1 MAKQENEEKNKLAR
15 DHPVAVD
22 LSRITQKIPVPT
34 IEDEQKTTV
43 GEKLRIWLMVLL
55 SVLIGVVALIIGG
68 AVIYYFRNLSDP
80 QFDLNGISKLLQL
93 TVTSILVPL
102 ITLFL
107 GYIFG
112 RKLE

>member
-1 MAKQENEEKNKLAR
+1 MEKQEREEENKTNKEHLA
-15 DHPVAVD
+15 AVD
-22 LSRITQKIPVPT
+22 LSKITKKVPVPL
-34 IEDEQKTTV
+34 IEDEPRTTI
-43 GEKLRIWLMVLL
+43 GEKLRIWLMIIL

-68 AVIYYFRNLSDP
+68 AVLFYFRHLSDP

>member
-1 MAKQENEEKNKLAR
+1 MAKQEREDKEHLA
-15 DHPVAVD
+15 AVD
-22 LSRITQKIPVPT
+22 LSRITKKVPVPP
-34 IEDEQKTTV
+34 IEDEPRTTV
-43 GEKLRIWLMVLL
+43 GEKLRIWLMILL

-68 AVIYYFRNLSDP
+68 AVIYYFRHLSDP
-80 QFDLNGISKLLQL
+80 QFDLNGISKLFQL

>member
-1 MAKQENEEKNKLAR
+1 MAKQEKEDKEHLA
-15 DHPVAVD
+15 AID
-22 LSRITQKIPVPT
+22 LSKITEKITIPP
-34 IEDEQKTTV
+34 IEDEPRTTV
-43 GEKLRIWLMVLL
+43 VEKLRIWLMIIL

-68 AVIYYFRNLSDP
+68 AVIYYFRHLSDP